1 MKKIEF
7 QNYTIQFGE
16 VANALRDML
25 SELSYSS
32 IFILMDENTQAH
44 CLSLLPLSINKEA
57 KHIIISSGELNKNI
71 STCESIWKQLLDQ
84 GADRQS
90 VLINLGGG
98 VIGDMGGFCASTF
111 MRGIRFI
118 QVPTTLLAQVDASV
132 GSKLGVDFMQ
142 VKNIIGLFQ
151 NPIAVLIDATFLAT
165 LPDEQLRSGYAEV
178 IKHALIKDNDL
189 WKKLLEIGDLTQVS
203 NWDDIIFGS
212 VQIKQEVVEQ
222 DPLEKGLRK
231 VLNFGHTIGH
241 ALESHFLD
249 SSDPLLHGE
258 AVAWGMYA
266 EAALSEK
273 HHDLSGAQ
281 LSQIQNY
288 IHKIYSDKK
297 PSSWPLDALLFFMRK
312 DKKNVE
318 QKISFSL
325 LSEIGICTPDHFV
338 EESNIEKVLQNIST

>member
-44 CLSLLPLSINKEA
+44 CLSLLPPSINKEA

-203 NWDDIIFGS
+203 NWDDIIFRS

-288 IHKIYSDKK
+288 IYKIYSDKK